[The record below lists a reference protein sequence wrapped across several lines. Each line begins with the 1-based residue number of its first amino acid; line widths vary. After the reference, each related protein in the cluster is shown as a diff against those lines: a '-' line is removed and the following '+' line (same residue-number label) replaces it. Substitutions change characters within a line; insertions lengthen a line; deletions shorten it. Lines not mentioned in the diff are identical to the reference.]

1 MTKKE
6 QLMKLKYNKLKVSC
20 ETNNKQKVI
29 KYYRNKNDNKYRKLS
44 IILNFEDNSFYRYRS
59 K

>member
-1 MTKKE
+1 
-6 QLMKLKYNKLKVSC
+6 MKLKYNKLKVSC

-29 KYYRNKNDNKYRKLS
+29 KYYRNKNDNKYRKLL
-44 IILNFEDNSFYRYRS
+44 IILNFEDNSFYRYRC

>member
-1 MTKKE
+1 
-6 QLMKLKYNKLKVSC
+6 MKLKYNKEKVSC

-44 IILNFEDNSFYRYRS
+44 IIFNFEDKSFYRYKR

>member
-1 MTKKE
+1 MIKKE

-29 KYYRNKNDNKYRKLS
+29 KYYRNNNDNKYRKLS
-44 IILNFEDNSFYRYRS
+44 IILNFEDNSFYRYRC

>member
-1 MTKKE
+1 MIKKE

-44 IILNFEDNSFYRYRS
+44 IILNFEDNSFYRYRC

>member
-1 MTKKE
+1 
-6 QLMKLKYNKLKVSC
+6 MKLKYNKLKVSC

-44 IILNFEDNSFYRYRS
+44 TILNFEDNSFYRNRC

>member
-1 MTKKE
+1 MIKKE

-29 KYYRNKNDNKYRKLS
+29 KCYRNKNDNKYRKL
-44 IILNFEDNSFYRYRS
+44 
-59 K
+59 

>member
-1 MTKKE
+1 MIKKE
-6 QLMKLKYNKLKVSC
+6 QLVKLKYNKLKVSC
-20 ETNNKQKVI
+20 ETNNKRKVI

-44 IILNFEDNSFYRYRS
+44 IILNFEDNSFYRYRC

>member
-1 MTKKE
+1 
-6 QLMKLKYNKLKVSC
+6 MKLKYNKLKVSC

>member
-6 QLMKLKYNKLKVSC
+6 QLMKLKYNKEKVSC

-44 IILNFEDNSFYRYRS
+44 IILNFEDNSFYRYRC

>member
-1 MTKKE
+1 
-6 QLMKLKYNKLKVSC
+6 MKLNYNKLKVSC

-44 IILNFEDNSFYRYRS
+44 IILNFEDNSFYRYRC